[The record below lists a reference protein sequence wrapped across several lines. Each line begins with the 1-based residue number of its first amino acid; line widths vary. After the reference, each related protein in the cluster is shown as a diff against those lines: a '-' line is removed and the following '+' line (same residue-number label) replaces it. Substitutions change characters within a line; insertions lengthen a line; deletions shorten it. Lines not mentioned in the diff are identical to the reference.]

1 MPIPLQTYTAIEIQA
16 RAAAREGRCVPNL
29 QLVSEKHP
37 ETGEEQLLGCF
48 EGLAL
53 MATMVATHGAAEVF
67 ALRQLPDWN
76 ARLVRAFSEAGVTS
90 DELECY
96 QAQHIPQY
104 FDAALK
110 LPYQRVH
117 LDWAAYIAA
126 SEAVVEECLRRL
138 KRCVALYNR
147 DGVIVHDPATAAL
160 PPAPTL
166 VLTLQQRVRETG
178 LMGVERAMAK
188 ARAAH

>member
-29 QLVSEKHP
+29 QLVRDTHP

-48 EGLAL
+48 EGIAL
-53 MATMVATHGAAEVF
+53 TATHGATAVF
-67 ALRQLPDWN
+67 KMGQLPDWN
-76 ARLVRAFSEAGVTS
+76 ARLVRAFSEAGMTS
-90 DELECY
+90 DEIECY

-126 SEAVVEECLRRL
+126 SEAVVEECMRRF

-188 ARAAH
+188 A